1 MNTQKPTPKPEQNQ
15 ITIRG
20 ARTHNLKGI
29 DVDIPHNALTVVSGV
44 SGSGKSSLAFDTVY
58 AEGQRRY
65 VESLSAYAR
74 QFLERIE
81 KPDVDHMDGL
91 APAIAIKQ
99 KNQTRNPRS
108 TVATATEIY
117 DYLRLLYAR
126 CGTVTCL
133 HCGGIVKHD
142 TVDEIVA
149 ALLALPEGTRTYALF
164 PIVRAEVKIEPM
176 QAAKSEIEAE
186 PESKPQK
193 SVAKKS
199 AKSVKSAVAP
209 AYDLTESLKE
219 RLAEL
224 RRRGYNRLYQAGKI
238 VEFSTPESLLELDFA
253 QPIFVLADRLALS
266 SDIRSRIVDAIE
278 TGYRESGE
286 IQFHLIPRTPDSTQQ
301 NQSNLIPSEAEHSP
315 SNINRSKESSVILSK
330 AGRSASEAN
339 RSNENI
345 VILSKAGRSASEAN
359 RSNENIVILSEA
371 GRSASEANRSNEN
384 IVILSEGGAFAAGVE
399 GPAVASAQPRTLR
412 FSAAFE
418 CTTCHRAYREPE
430 PRLFS
435 FNNPFGACP
444 RCQGFGNTIDFDPN
458 LIIPDKSKS
467 LANGAIAPWNGAK
480 YRPHHGEMI
489 RAARTAGI
497 PTDIPWYDLTADQQR
512 FIEDGSGSFPGIRG
526 FFSALE
532 RKKYKLHVRVFL
544 SKYRGYALCPDC
556 RGQRLRAE
564 ARAVLINDK
573 NICEV
578 SSLTISEA
586 QVFFDSLRLS
596 PAQTEV
602 AGKILEEVRQRIGFL
617 HQVGLDY
624 LTLDRLSSTLSGGES
639 QRIQLATSLGSRL
652 VGALYVLDEP
662 SIGLHTRDTARL
674 IAIMQDLRDLGNT
687 ILVVEHDPDVIRSAD
702 HLLDLGPGAGE
713 LGGHLLASGTV
724 AEVTRNPASITG
736 KYLSGRLTIP
746 VPKLRREPGRERL
759 RLTGARIH
767 NLRGV
772 DVEIP
777 LNMLVCVTGVSGSG
791 KSTLVHQV
799 LYRALTRA
807 LNQDAQPEGDPT
819 PLFRELSGTQHLNEV
834 VLVDQSPIGR
844 TPRSNPVTYIKAFD
858 DIRALFAAQP
868 DAKRRNFGPGHFSF
882 NVPGGRCDVCE
893 GDGTVTVEMQF
904 LADIELPCEECGGT
918 RYKPSVLDI
927 KYKGRNIHD
936 VLNMTVKEALTYFA
950 GHPRIVDKLYVLDEV
965 GLGYVRLGQSATTLS
980 GGEAQR
986 VKLAAHLATARSI
999 TGRTGNEA
1007 AARARSRTLYILDE
1021 PTTGLHFD
1029 DVAKLLA
1036 AFRKL
1041 IEGGGSLLVIEHN
1054 LDVIKSADWV
1064 IDMGPEGGSAGG
1076 QIVATGTPEEIA
1088 ANPASHTGHWLAPV
1102 LAPIP
1107 KPEPEPQ
1114 LTT

>member
-1 MNTQKPTPKPEQNQ
+1 MNDQ

-44 SGSGKSSLAFDTVY
+44 SGSGKSSLAFDTIY

-81 KPDVDHMDGL
+81 KPDVDFMDGL

-149 ALLALPEGTRTYALF
+149 TLLTLPESTRTYALF
-164 PIVRAEVKIEPM
+164 PIVRAEIKLEPM
-176 QAAKSEIEAE
+176 QAPSTEAAEEEAPKQKKSA
-186 PESKPQK
+186 SKK
-193 SVAKKS
+193 SVKS
-199 AKSVKSAVAP
+199 AKSVVAP
-209 AYDLTESLKE
+209 VFDITESLKE

-224 RRRGYNRLYQAGKI
+224 RRRGYNRLYQSGRI

-253 QPIFVLADRLALS
+253 QPIFVLVDRLAIS
-266 SDIRSRIVDAIE
+266 PDSRARIVDAIE

-286 IQFHLIPRTPDSTQQ
+286 IQFHTVSREETEIPK
-301 NQSNLIPSEAEHSP
+301 H
-315 SNINRSKESSVILSK
+315 
-330 AGRSASEAN
+330 
-339 RSNENI
+339 
-345 VILSKAGRSASEAN
+345 
-359 RSNENIVILSEA
+359 
-371 GRSASEANRSNEN
+371 
-384 IVILSEGGAFAAGVE
+384 
-399 GPAVASAQPRTLR
+399 LR

-435 FNNPFGACP
+435 FNNPYGACP

-458 LIIPDKSKS
+458 LIIPDKSRT
-467 LANGAIAPWNGAK
+467 LNQGAIAPWTTTK
-480 YRPHHGEMI
+480 YRPHHGEMM
-489 RAARTAGI
+489 RAAKAANI
-497 PTDIPWYDLTADQQR
+497 PTDVPWYDLTSDQQR
-512 FIEDGSGSFPGIRG
+512 FIEEGSGSFPGIRG
-526 FFSALE
+526 FFAALE

-564 ARAVLINDK
+564 ARAVLINNR

-578 SSLTISEA
+578 SALTITEA
-586 QVFFDSLRLS
+586 QDLFDNLQLS
-596 PAQTEV
+596 PSQLEI
-602 AGKILEEVRQRIGFL
+602 AGKILEEVRQRIHFL

-662 SIGLHTRDTARL
+662 SIGLHTRDTAKL
-674 IAIMQDLRDLGNT
+674 IRIMKDLRDLGNT
-687 ILVVEHDPDVIRSAD
+687 ILVVEHDPDVIRAAD

-713 LGGHLLASGTV
+713 LGGQLLAAGTV
-724 AEVTRNPASITG
+724 AEVTANPNSITG

-746 VPKLRREPGRERL
+746 VPKYRREPGREHL
-759 RLTGARIH
+759 KLTGARIH

-772 DVEIP
+772 DIDIP
-777 LNMLVCVTGVSGSG
+777 LGLLCCVTGVSGSG
-791 KSTLVHQV
+791 KSTIVHQV
-799 LYRALTRA
+799 LYRALMQA
-807 LNQDAQPEGDPT
+807 LGQTEGSDPAH
-819 PLFRELSGTQHLNEV
+819 LFRELSGTQHLNDV
-834 VLVDQSPIGR
+834 ILVDQSPIGR

-868 DAKRRNFGPGHFSF
+868 DAKRRGFGPGHFSF

-904 LADIELPCEECGGT
+904 LADIELPCEECNGT
-918 RYKPSVLDI
+918 RYKSAILDI
-927 KYKGRNIHD
+927 KYKNKNIYD
-936 VLNMTVKEALTYFA
+936 VLNMTVKEALVYFA
-950 GHPRIVDKLYVLDEV
+950 GHPRIVDKLYVLEEV

-986 VKLAAHLATARSI
+986 VKLASHLATARSI
-999 TGRTGNEA
+999 TNRAGTNEVA
-1007 AARARSRTLYILDE
+1007 AKARSRTLYILDE

-1064 IDMGPEGGSAGG
+1064 IDMGPEGGSGGG

-1088 ANPASHTGHWLAPV
+1088 ANPASHTGHWLAHV
-1102 LAPIP
+1102 LGPATIR
-1107 KPEPEPQ
+1107 PEHELQ
-1114 LTT
+1114 ITA